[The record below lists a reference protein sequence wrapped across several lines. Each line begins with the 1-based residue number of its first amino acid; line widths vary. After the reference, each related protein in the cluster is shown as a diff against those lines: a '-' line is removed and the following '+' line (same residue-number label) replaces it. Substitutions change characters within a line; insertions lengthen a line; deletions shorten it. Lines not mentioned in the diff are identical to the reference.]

1 MGVNKTSNQQLLTSL
16 VDLLG
21 NNLNVLSKMNE
32 QEIANTIHSYVY
44 KWNYVLYSFHKHIEC
59 IYSILYSVYIM
70 RRVI

>member
-44 KWNYVLYSFHKHIEC
+44 K
-59 IYSILYSVYIM
+59 
-70 RRVI
+70 